1 MTGKVAKR
9 MTPRKILIVEDN
21 DDSRELV
28 VKVLKNKGYLMV
40 EASDGE
46 EALEK
51 VTAEK
56 PDLILL
62 DISLPKLD
70 GYEVAKRLKAQE
82 EFSDIPIV
90 AFTAHAMKGDREKVI
105 GAGFEG
111 YISKPVNIRE
121 LPDQVK
127 SFIRGK
133 RESILDGEEQQD
145 IDSR

>member
-1 MTGKVAKR
+1 M
-9 MTPRKILIVEDN
+9 PRKILIVEDN
-21 DDSRELV
+21 EDNRELV
-28 VKVLKNKGYLMV
+28 VKVLRNKGFQMV
-40 EASDGE
+40 EAADGE

-51 VTAEK
+51 AVAEK

-70 GYEVAKRLKAQE
+70 GYEVAKRLKSMD
-82 EFSDIPIV
+82 EFKEIPIV

-105 GAGFEG
+105 VAGFEG

-127 SFIRGK
+127 SYIRGK
-133 RESILDGEEQQD
+133 RESVLGGEE
-145 IDSR
+145 